1 MLLDADA
8 PPEQWIAGVSRR
20 LIFLAQN
27 VDSKPIHVPISPQSI
42 NVFSWGAQTR
52 IDDAPESC
60 IVFGLQERRFNIRP
74 RFPFAVIEPN
84 GSFGVAVP
92 LTPRAPGEF
101 EVTVE
106 VGNQLKTGTEL
117 RPQKLSG
124 GMTVAKFVQVDVPD
138 PWLGRLK
145 INHVFKVV
153 AVPSDAWNGKR
164 DHLARLVGGGAAAQE
179 ELHTAFGELTA
190 GEDWWTWLACCE
202 VLDRLDCRALHAV
215 ARQRIEALFVVGLP
229 FVDWQQF
236 VRRLDGES
244 SWQPLRGSAVPLI
257 ARVASGGVSPE
268 KVCDIAFEPSDK
280 AQQEARAIL
289 EKWAA
294 ESSGEVSAAA
304 RTALGMMTP
313 IPPGAMERGIAGKP
327 PGPTLPTPIPM
338 PAAKPDGTVKVS
350 MYWSMYYLAAKTKKE
365 LAKVATDVSVDI
377 YGRDKETEW
386 DGFDRG
392 DTDIYALAHDP
403 RLLDTLLRERYPDP
417 APWPSSYWLG
427 DSVACIVVHP
437 RNPIAALNTTTL
449 RHILFASDAPGWDI
463 AGGRPVQI
471 NRYVEAGGR
480 TGDVVKAVIGGG
492 SSYENNK
499 TVACP
504 SPAELIEKVASDPNA
519 IGFMRFGSDVIKAD
533 KKVKI
538 IAIQRDMAEGKA
550 VLPSME
556 TISDG
561 SYPLSERMTLL
572 AKPDAS
578 PATTA
583 FLSVAAHMVWKT
595 IGDDSGFW
603 PTSEIRRW
611 REEQR
616 LEQLKAGKAA
626 KVTVVGPSAAKG
638 IVEAACLAFTRDEVA
653 IKPAYS
659 VAKEG
664 DALRRLM
671 AKEADLLVS
680 DGALTP
686 DALAP
691 YAKELPELEL
701 RSVPLG
707 RSGVAIVIH
716 PANTIDSIT
725 IEQLQ
730 GVLSGNVREWWFELP
745 GSRIIKRFGPPAT
758 DDGLS
763 WLADRLKMPVRSL
776 KLEHRRTAA
785 EILTAVAS
793 DPQAI
798 GVLSL
803 SEVPA
808 ETGGVVILPVATAA
822 VKDGQGKGLR
832 PDDDG
837 YPFARTWFLH
847 THGRASPAARLLVER
862 LSEQRQR

>member
-1 MLLDADA
+1 
-8 PPEQWIAGVSRR
+8 
-20 LIFLAQN
+20 
-27 VDSKPIHVPISPQSI
+27 
-42 NVFSWGAQTR
+42 
-52 IDDAPESC
+52 
-60 IVFGLQERRFNIRP
+60 
-74 RFPFAVIEPN
+74 
-84 GSFGVAVP
+84 
-92 LTPRAPGEF
+92 
-101 EVTVE
+101 
-106 VGNQLKTGTEL
+106 
-117 RPQKLSG
+117 
-124 GMTVAKFVQVDVPD
+124 
-138 PWLGRLK
+138 
-145 INHVFKVV
+145 
-153 AVPSDAWNGKR
+153 
-164 DHLARLVGGGAAAQE
+164 
-179 ELHTAFGELTA
+179 
-190 GEDWWTWLACCE
+190 
-202 VLDRLDCRALHAV
+202 
-215 ARQRIEALFVVGLP
+215 
-229 FVDWQQF
+229 
-236 VRRLDGES
+236 
-244 SWQPLRGSAVPLI
+244 
-257 ARVASGGVSPE
+257 
-268 KVCDIAFEPSDK
+268 
-280 AQQEARAIL
+280 
-289 EKWAA
+289 
-294 ESSGEVSAAA
+294 
-304 RTALGMMTP
+304 
-313 IPPGAMERGIAGKP
+313 
-327 PGPTLPTPIPM
+327 
-338 PAAKPDGTVKVS
+338 
-350 MYWSMYYLAAKTKKE
+350 
-365 LAKVATDVSVDI
+365 
-377 YGRDKETEW
+377 
-386 DGFDRG
+386 
-392 DTDIYALAHDP
+392 
-403 RLLDTLLRERYPDP
+403 
-417 APWPSSYWLG
+417 
-427 DSVACIVVHP
+427 
-437 RNPIAALNTTTL
+437 
-449 RHILFASDAPGWDI
+449 
-463 AGGRPVQI
+463 
-471 NRYVEAGGR
+471 
-480 TGDVVKAVIGGG
+480 VVKAVIGGG

-519 IGFMRFGSDVIKAD
+519 IGFMRFGSDVIKAH

-538 IAIQRDMAEGKA
+538 IAIQRDTAEDKA

-561 SYPLSERMTLL
+561 SYPLCERMTLL
-572 AKPDAS
+572 AKSDAS

-583 FLSVAAHMVWKT
+583 FLSVASHLDWKT

-671 AKEADLLVS
+671 AREADLLGS

-707 RSGVAIVIH
+707 RSGVAMVIH
-716 PANTIDSIT
+716 PANTLDSIT
-725 IEQLQ
+725 IEQLH
-730 GVLSGNVREWWFELP
+730 GVLSGSVREWWFELP
-745 GSRIIKRFGPPAT
+745 GSRVIKRFGPTAT

-822 VKDGQGKGLR
+822 DKGGQGKVLR

-862 LSEQRQR
+862 LSEQGQR